1 MIEIAID
8 GTAASG
14 KGTLGRNLSI
24 KYGFPHLDTGL
35 MFRAVAFK
43 LLSQKNIKT
52 KNLELLSCEIAKDLN
67 LIKMNVQELRSEE
80 TGAMASKIATFLQL
94 REILKFKQVE
104 FANINKHKYGGCI
117 LDGRDIG
124 TVILPNAD
132 FKFFITASIEIRA
145 KRRLLEKN
153 ISYLQDYDVECMLQS
168 LIEDIS
174 LRDEL
179 DKNRILSPMVPS
191 KDAFIIDTSSI
202 DADNLMSIAIKI
214 IEGKNIETWQ
224 Y

>member
-14 KGTLGRNLSI
+14 KGTLGRNLSV

-35 MFRAVAFK
+35 MFRAIAFK
-43 LLSQKNIKT
+43 LLSQKKKI
-52 KNLELLSCEIAKDLN
+52 KNLEWLSCEIAKDLD
-67 LIKMNVQELRSEE
+67 LIKMNAQELRSEE
-80 TGAMASKIATFLQL
+80 TGSMASKIANFFQL
-94 REILKFKQVE
+94 REILKCKQIE
-104 FANINKHKYGGCI
+104 FANINKQKYGGCI

-153 ISYLQDYDVECMLQS
+153 ISYLQDKDVECMLQS
-168 LIEDIS
+168 LIKGIS
-174 LRDEL
+174 LRDKS
-179 DKNRILSPMVPS
+179 DKNRLLSPMVPA
-191 KDAFIIDTSSI
+191 KDAFVIDTSLI
-202 DADNLMSIAIKI
+202 DADNLMSTAIKI
-214 IEGKNIETWQ
+214 IEGKI
-224 Y
+224 